1 MAQTSGMEKPNLN
14 RRAAMAA
21 LGLTAASPLLWA
33 CGGGASGGGSGAS
46 SSSSSS
52 SSSFAV
58 AAPAV
63 TDPLLLDIH
72 RRAFNL
78 FWDRGNTA
86 FGLVPDRTPTASAA
100 SIAGVGFQLTANVI
114 GAMNAYVS
122 RPDAAT
128 RTLTTLRHMWNAPQG
143 PDATG
148 MAGHH
153 GFFYHFLDIDT
164 GLCDGTSEIS
174 SIDTALFL
182 MGALT
187 AAQYFDG
194 AGADETEIRTLAQS
208 IYERVDWAWLLK
220 SDGAIGHGWTPESGF
235 ISYEWTGFNEAMMVY
250 LLAMA
255 SPTFPVPAS
264 AWDVWT
270 STYEA
275 TYGTY
280 MGQTYLG
287 FPALFVQQFNA
298 CWFDF
303 RGIADAYMRGK
314 SLDYFEN
321 SKRATL
327 AQREY
332 ARQNPGGFTGY
343 GADMWGFTACDG
355 PADAT
360 VNGRTYKTYAARGMA
375 IHGGFDD
382 GTLAPWASLA
392 SLPFTPGET
401 WQAVQTL
408 KARYGADI
416 YGTYGFYDAFN
427 PTYTGATTT
436 GHITA
441 SAGWV
446 GKDWIALDTGPV
458 LAMLENYMTGRLWAL
473 MRGSP
478 IVKLGLQKAGFQA
491 TTSAGAWIS

>member
-1 MAQTSGMEKPNLN
+1 MPTHSLN
-14 RRAAMAA
+14 RRALLASLAVSAA
-21 LGLTAASPLLWA
+21 PLLFA
-33 CGGGASGGGSGAS
+33 CGGGGGSSSGGGALS

-52 SSSFAV
+52 SPAFPV
-58 AAPAV
+58 TAPAV
-63 TDPLLLDIH
+63 NDAFLLDIH

-78 FWDRGNTA
+78 FWDRGGTT
-86 FGLVPDRTPTASAA
+86 FGLVPDRTPTASSS
-100 SIAGVGFQLTANVI
+100 SIAGVGFALTANVI
-114 GAMNAYVS
+114 GAMNGYVA
-122 RPDAAT
+122 RADAAA
-128 RTLTTLRHMWNAPQG
+128 RTAITLRHFHDAPQG
-143 PDATG
+143 PDASG
-148 MAGHH
+148 MIGYN
-153 GFFYHFLDIDT
+153 GFFYHFLDMTT
-164 GLCDGTSEIS
+164 GLRDGTAEIS

-187 AAQYFDG
+187 AAQYFDS
-194 AGADETEIRTLAQS
+194 ADATEAEIRTLAQA
-208 IYERVDWAWLLK
+208 IYERVEWTWLVK
-220 SDGAIGHGWTPESGF
+220 PDGAIGHGWTPETGF

-250 LLAMA
+250 LLAFA

-270 STYEA
+270 STYAA
-275 TYGTY
+275 TWGSY

-287 FPALFVQQFNA
+287 FPSLFVQQFNA

-303 RGIADAYMRGK
+303 RGIADAYIRGK
-314 SLDYFEN
+314 GIDYFEN
-321 SKRATL
+321 AKRATL

-332 ARQNPGGFTGY
+332 ARQNPMGFTGY
-343 GADMWGFTACDG
+343 GQDMWGFTACDG

-360 VNGRTYKTYAARGMA
+360 VGGRTYKTYAARGMA
-375 IHGGFDD
+375 IDGGFDD
-382 GTLAPWASLA
+382 GTIAPWAALA

-401 WQAVQTL
+401 WQVVQTL

-416 YGTYGFYDAFN
+416 YGDYGFYDAFN

-436 GHITA
+436 GRITA

-458 LAMLENYMTGRLWAL
+458 LAMLDNYMTGNLWSL

-478 IVKLGLQKAGFQA
+478 VIKLGLQKAGFQA
-491 TTSAGAWIS
+491 TDSRGAWLTA

>member
-1 MAQTSGMEKPNLN
+1 MPSTRFN
-14 RRAAMAA
+14 RRALLASFAA
-21 LGLTAASPLLWA
+21 TGAPLLFA
-33 CGGGASGGGSGAS
+33 CGGGGGGSSGAGGSSAS
-46 SSSSSS
+46 SSSTSSS
-52 SSSFAV
+52 PAFPV
-58 AAPAV
+58 VAPAV
-63 TDPLLLDIH
+63 NDALLLDIH

-78 FWDRGNTA
+78 FWDRGGNT
-86 FGLVPDRTPTASAA
+86 FGLVPDRTPTASSS
-100 SIAGVGFQLTANVI
+100 SIAGVGFALTANVI

-122 RPDAAT
+122 RADAAA
-128 RTLTTLRHMWNAPQG
+128 RTVTTLLHFHDAPQG
-143 PDATG
+143 PDAAG
-148 MAGHH
+148 MIGYH
-153 GFFYHFLDIDT
+153 GFFYHFLDTTT
-164 GLCDGTSEIS
+164 GLRDGTTELS
-174 SIDTALFL
+174 SIDTSLFL

-194 AGADETEIRTLAQS
+194 ADATETEIRTLAQA
-208 IYERVDWAWLLK
+208 IYERVDWTWLLK
-220 SDGAIGHGWTPESGF
+220 PDGAIGHGWTPEAGF

-255 SPTFPVPAS
+255 SPTFAVPAS

-270 STYEA
+270 STYA
-275 TYGTY
+275 TTWGSY

-287 FPALFVQQFNA
+287 FPALFVQQFNHA
-298 CWFDF
+298 WLDF

-314 SLDYFEN
+314 GLDYFEN

-343 GADMWGFTACDG
+343 GQDMWGFTACDG

-360 VNGRTYKTYAARGMA
+360 VGGRTYKTYAARGMA
-375 IHGGFDD
+375 IDGGFDD
-382 GTLAPWASLA
+382 GTLAPWAALA

-401 WQAVQTL
+401 WQAVQTM

-427 PTYTGATTT
+427 PTYTGTSST
-436 GHITA
+436 GNITA

-458 LAMLENYMTGRLWAL
+458 LAMAENYMTGNLWSL

-478 IVKLGLQKAGFQA
+478 VVKLGLQKAGFTA
-491 TTSAGAWIS
+491 TDSRGAWLT